1 MNNIYKLIAAHY
13 LVKRA
18 QYSNDQIQKLAAT
31 YPKGMQDILNL
42 HENSVAYDNFKPK
55 LPSPA
60 KLSMPASAPRP
71 DITDPE
77 RAKTHKDDRA
87 PFISTEAYM
96 AQDPDYMPFKYNNV
110 STTDPVSDFA
120 PSPTRN
126 SLNSVSLTAKDPSQ
140 FFKSYMG
147 SKFDP
152 KSRVDRNK
160 LKFLQSLQ
168 TEGMNLEDVKGNQ
181 AAIYKIMKG
190 MKF

>member
-55 LPSPA
+55 LPAPA

-77 RAKTHKDDRA
+77 RAKTYMDARA
-87 PFISTEAYM
+87 PFISTDAYM
-96 AQDPDYMPFKYNNV
+96 AQDPAYKPFKYDNI
-110 STTDPVSDFA
+110 SDTDPVSDFA

-140 FFKSYMG
+140 LFKSYMG

-181 AAIYKIMKG
+181 ATVYKRMKG